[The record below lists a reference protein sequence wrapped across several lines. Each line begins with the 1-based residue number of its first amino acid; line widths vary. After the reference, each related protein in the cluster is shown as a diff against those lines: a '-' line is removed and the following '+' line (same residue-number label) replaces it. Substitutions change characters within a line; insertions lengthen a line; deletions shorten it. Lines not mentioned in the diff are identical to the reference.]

1 MSREKPESRFARFMD
16 RLSGASEPA
25 TVTPE
30 PVAEPAAEVVPE
42 LVVTPVQGRMGR
54 LRQRLKGG
62 FGGSMLGILGGA
74 TVSEL
79 DWEDAE
85 ATLLQAD
92 LGLEATSG
100 ILDGLKQAT
109 RAHGDVREA
118 LKALLL
124 DELDADSSRE
134 LDLAG
139 APAVIMVV
147 GVNGTGKT
155 TTCGK
160 LAALLQ
166 AEGRSVVLGAAD
178 TFRAAATQ
186 QLQTWG
192 ARVGVPV
199 VTGPEAGDPASV
211 AFDTVTRAVHEHA
224 AVAIIDTAGRLHTKT
239 GLMDELGK
247 VKRVACK
254 VRPIAEVLLV
264 LDATTGQ
271 NGLTQA
277 KVFSEAVQVTGVVLT
292 KLDGTAK
299 GGIVFTVQKQ
309 LGVPVKYVGLG
320 EGVDDLAPF
329 DPEVFVESLLGA

>member
-1 MSREKPESRFARFMD
+1 MTTEPTQ
-16 RLSGASEPA
+16 SG
-25 TVTPE
+25 
-30 PVAEPAAEVVPE
+30 
-42 LVVTPVQGRMGR
+42 GRMAR
-54 LRQRLKGG
+54 LRARLTGG
-62 FGGSMLGILGGA
+62 FGKNVLGILGGA
-74 TVSEL
+74 SVSEL

-92 LGLEATSG
+92 LGLETTLG
-100 ILDGLKQAT
+100 ILDGLKKAT
-109 RAHGDVREA
+109 RAHGDVRAA

-124 DELDADSSRE
+124 AELAVDSPRE
-134 LDLAG
+134 LDIAD
-139 APAVIMVV
+139 APAVVMVV

-160 LAALLQ
+160 LAALLHS
-166 AEGRSVVLGAAD
+166 EGRSVVLGAAD

-192 ARVGVPV
+192 ERIGVPV

-211 AFDTVTRAVHEHA
+211 AFDTVTRAVSDHA
-224 AVAIIDTAGRLHTKT
+224 DLAIIDTAGRLHTKT

-247 VKRVACK
+247 VKRVTAK
-254 VRPIAEVLLV
+254 VRPISEVLLV

-277 KVFSEAVQVTGVVLT
+277 RVFGEAVQITGVVLT

-309 LGVPVKYVGLG
+309 LGVPVKFVGLG

-329 DPEVFVESLLGA
+329 DPEVFVESLLG

>member
-1 MSREKPESRFARFMD
+1 MNNDSSPAPSDPTQSRMS
-16 RLSGASEPA
+16 
-25 TVTPE
+25 
-30 PVAEPAAEVVPE
+30 
-42 LVVTPVQGRMGR
+42 R
-54 LRQRLKGG
+54 LRQRLTGG
-62 FGGSMLGILGGA
+62 FGKGVLGILGGA
-74 TVSEL
+74 SVSEL

-92 LGLEATSG
+92 LGLDATSN
-100 ILDGLKQAT
+100 ILDGLKRAT
-109 RAHGDVREA
+109 RAHGDVRAA

-124 DELDADSSRE
+124 AELTVVAPRE
-134 LDLAG
+134 LDLTAP
-139 APAVIMVV
+139 PAVIMMV

-166 AEGRSVVLGAAD
+166 AQGHSVVLGAAD

-192 ARVGVPV
+192 ERVGVPV
-199 VTGPEAGDPASV
+199 VIGPEAGDPASV
-211 AFDTVTRAVHEHA
+211 AFDTVTRAVEEGA
-224 AVAIIDTAGRLHTKT
+224 AVAIIDTAGRLHTKS

-247 VKRVACK
+247 VKRVASR
-254 VRPIAEVLLV
+254 VRPISDVLLV

-271 NGLTQA
+271 NGLAQA
-277 KVFSEAVQVTGVVLT
+277 KVFGETVAITGVVLT

-309 LGVPVKYVGLG
+309 LGVPVKFVGLG

-329 DPEVFVESLLGA
+329 NAEVFVESLLS

>member
-1 MSREKPESRFARFMD
+1 MTTEPTQ
-16 RLSGASEPA
+16 SG
-25 TVTPE
+25 
-30 PVAEPAAEVVPE
+30 
-42 LVVTPVQGRMGR
+42 GRMAR
-54 LRQRLKGG
+54 LRARLTGG
-62 FGGSMLGILGGA
+62 FGKNVLGILGGA
-74 TVSEL
+74 SVSEL

-92 LGLEATSG
+92 LGLETTLG
-100 ILDGLKQAT
+100 ILDGLKRAT
-109 RAHGDVREA
+109 RAHGDVRAA

-124 DELDADSSRE
+124 AELAVDSPRE
-134 LDLAG
+134 LDIAD
-139 APAVIMVV
+139 APAVVMVV

-160 LAALLQ
+160 LAALLHS
-166 AEGRSVVLGAAD
+166 EGRSVVLGAAD

-192 ARVGVPV
+192 ERIGVPV

-211 AFDTVTRAVHEHA
+211 AFDTVTRAVSDHA
-224 AVAIIDTAGRLHTKT
+224 DLAIIDTAGRLHTKT

-247 VKRVACK
+247 VKRVAAK
-254 VRPIAEVLLV
+254 VRPISEVLLV

-277 KVFSEAVQVTGVVLT
+277 RVFGEAVQITGVVLT

-309 LGVPVKYVGLG
+309 LGVPVKFVGLG

-329 DPEVFVESLLGA
+329 DPEVFVESLLG

>member
-1 MSREKPESRFARFMD
+1 MTSAD
-16 RLSGASEPA
+16 GQ
-25 TVTPE
+25 
-30 PVAEPAAEVVPE
+30 PAAP
-42 LVVTPVQGRMGR
+42 QGRMAR
-54 LRQRLKGG
+54 LRERLKGG
-62 FGGSMLGILGGA
+62 FGGNVLGLLGGA
-74 TVSEL
+74 SVSEL

-92 LGLEATSG
+92 LGLETTRS
-100 ILDGLKQAT
+100 ILDGLKKAT

-124 DELDADSSRE
+124 EHLRVDGSRE
-134 LDLAG
+134 LQLAD
-139 APAVIMVV
+139 APAVVMVV

-160 LAALLQ
+160 LASLLVSDR
-166 AEGRSVVLGAAD
+166 RSVVLGAAD

-192 ARVGVPV
+192 TRIGVPV
-199 VTGPEAGDPASV
+199 VVGPEAGDPASV
-211 AFDTVTRAVHEHA
+211 AFDTVTRAVETQA
-224 AVAIIDTAGRLHTKT
+224 DVAIIDTAGRLHTKT

-247 VKRVACK
+247 VKRVASK
-254 VRPIAEVLLV
+254 VRPISEVLLV

-277 KVFSEAVQVTGVVLT
+277 KVFSEVVQITGVVLT

-309 LGVPVKYVGLG
+309 LGVPVKFVGLG

-329 DPEVFVESLLGA
+329 DPEVFVDSLLG